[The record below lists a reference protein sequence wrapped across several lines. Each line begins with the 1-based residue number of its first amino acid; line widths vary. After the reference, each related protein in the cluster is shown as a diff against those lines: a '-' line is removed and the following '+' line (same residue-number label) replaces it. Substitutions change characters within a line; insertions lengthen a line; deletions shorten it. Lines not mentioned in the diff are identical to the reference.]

1 MTDITPTRSLE
12 LAAKAWRPGVKMQT
26 IIVDGWSRGFVREQ
40 TLHECIQAGYS
51 ACLAGPAI
59 DKRWQQMDE
68 EYARHQEAVENDM
81 IDDLFDRS
89 NHAPGDVVTASAQC
103 EGHTI
108 PLQDK
113 RSAKDK
119 AEAIQRYEAYWAKD
133 LTRLHHHVP
142 CPNPACGES
151 LRINRPPKKGGEMW
165 DSLASCPFCNG
176 TFFYESRHLGIELAF
191 KGFF

>member
-26 IIVDGWSRGFVREQ
+26 IIVDGWSRGFVKEQ

-59 DKRWQQMDE
+59 DKRWAMMDE
-68 EYARHQEAVENDM
+68 EMAKVEASCSSIDWGTEAEQ

-89 NHAPGDVVTASAQC
+89 EHPPAKVTHDLRSPEDKASA
-103 EGHTI
+103 I
-108 PLQDK
+108 K
-113 RSAKDK
+113 
-119 AEAIQRYEAYWAKD
+119 RYEDYWAKD
-133 LTRLHHHVP
+133 ISRAHHQLD
-142 CPNPACGES
+142 CTNPHEGECEAQ
-151 LRINRPPKKGGEMW
+151 LKIPRPPRGSGEMW
-165 DSLASCPFCNG
+165 DSLATCPYCNA
-176 TFFYESRHLGIELAF
+176 TFFYESRYLRVDAAF

>member
-40 TLHECIQAGYS
+40 TLHECIQSGYS
-51 ACLAGPAI
+51 ACIAGPAI
-59 DKRWQQMDE
+59 DQRWKRMDE
-68 EYARHQEAVENDM
+68 EYAKQRVEDEAK
-81 IDDLFDRS
+81 IDDLFDRTDWPEIS
-89 NHAPGDVVTASAQC
+89 PAC
-103 EGHTI
+103 EGHSI

-113 RSAKDK
+113 RKPKEK
-119 AEAIQRYEAYWAKD
+119 AEAIARYEAYWAKD

-142 CPNPACGES
+142 CPNPACNENI
-151 LRINRPPKKGGEMW
+151 RINRPPKKGGEMW